1 MAVLSVAG
9 PIGYGLL
16 TIVTGTTLN
25 VVVVASGI
33 SMNGSQTTNMDNE
46 SDSECTIIVLA
57 VTRMVPVLTVA

>member
-1 MAVLSVAG
+1 VAVLSVAG